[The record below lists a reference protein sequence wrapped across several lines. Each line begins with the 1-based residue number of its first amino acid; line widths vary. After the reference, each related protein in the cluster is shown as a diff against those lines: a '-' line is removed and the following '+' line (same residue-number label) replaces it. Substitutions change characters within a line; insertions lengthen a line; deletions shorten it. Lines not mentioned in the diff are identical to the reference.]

1 MNLPLENYALC
12 VSLDTNQTKL
22 ITNGRIY
29 EFMSGDPYYTYV
41 RCNNGKKA
49 GFYHEKFI
57 KLSELFN
64 EEELKCVEMIRGR

>member
-1 MNLPLENYALC
+1 MDLPLKNYALC

-29 EFMSGDPYYTYV
+29 ELMSGDPSYIYV
-41 RCNNGKKA
+41 RCNDGKKA

-64 EEELKCVEMIRGR
+64 EEELRYMEMIHGR